1 MTQEDFSF
9 IKQKRMLDELFAD
22 LLKRHSLNEIYKMD
36 ILETLRLINIEK
48 IERKQKEQVD
58 SLFAAF
64 GK

>member
-1 MTQEDFSF
+1 
-9 IKQKRMLDELFAD
+9 MLDELFAD